1 MMGWQHPAA
10 FWGMALLAI
19 PFVIHLLRMHR
30 AARVLFP
37 SVRFV
42 GSSHT
47 AAVRFMIPS
56 DWLLLALRMGI
67 VALGVCAAAGPLL
80 LTGSRVATWN
90 AQVARA
96 VVVDTSASMSVA
108 GTDGPAPRAAA
119 DEAARS
125 ERQSADYSRQ
135 IDVGDLTVGT
145 SRAAVW
151 LASAPPARREI
162 VVISD
167 FQRGAFDAA
176 LIRQVPANIG
186 IRLVQ
191 VGRAVQSAHLAGVDL
206 FGAEGIPRRAL
217 SIDLTPDGTA
227 ATMSQR
233 AGPDAGLRVIVSAS
247 SRVEVEALLKSVAVA
262 GTPAASPQQPM
273 AIQLDDSASSG
284 TPAPIQ
290 TGWMLETVLRLRED
304 TALARLAASS
314 PARAL
319 TRPGPWTEVLRN
331 REGKLVMRAASIG
344 RELLIEIAAP
354 PDSLVA
360 AGAVRAALVARQGG
374 VEQPEEEIARM
385 SSAQLSAWNRQ
396 PGAVDAGIWRNAT
409 SNDARWFWAAV
420 LVLLAVEQWVRSRSV
435 SKADKELTRA
445 AA

>member
-10 FWGMALLAI
+10 FWGMALVAI

-42 GSSHT
+42 RSSHT
-47 AAVRFMIPS
+47 AAVRFRIPS

-67 VALGVCAAAGPLL
+67 VALAVCAAAGPLL
-80 LTGSRVATWN
+80 LTESRVATWN

-96 VVVDTSASMSVA
+96 VVVDTSASMIVA
-108 GTDGPAPRAAA
+108 GADGLAPGVAA

-125 ERQSADYSRQ
+125 ERQSAAYSRQ
-135 IDVGDLTVGT
+135 IDVADLGVGT

-167 FQRGAFDAA
+167 FQRSAFDAA
-176 LIRQVPANIG
+176 WIRQVPANIG

-191 VGRAVQSAHLAGVDL
+191 VGRAVQRAHVPGVDI
-206 FGAEGIPRRAL
+206 FGAEGIATRAL

-227 ATMSQR
+227 ATMSPSP
-233 AGPDAGLRVIVSAS
+233 GPGEGLRVIVSAS
-247 SRVEVEALLKSVAVA
+247 SQLDVEALLKSVALA
-262 GTPAASPQQPM
+262 GTPAASPQQPI
-273 AIQLDDSASSG
+273 AILLDESASPG
-284 TPAPIQ
+284 NPASIQ
-290 TGWMLETVLRLRED
+290 AGWMLQTVLRLRED
-304 TALARLAASS
+304 AALARLAASS

-319 TRPGPWTEVLRN
+319 TRPGSWTDVLRN
-331 REGKLVMRAASIG
+331 GEGKLVMRAASIG
-344 RELLIEIAAP
+344 RELLIEISAP
-354 PDSLVA
+354 AGSLAA
-360 AGAVRAALVARQGG
+360 AGAVRAALLARLGG

-396 PGAVDAGIWRNAT
+396 PGAVDAAMWRNST

-435 SKADKELTRA
+435 SKAEKELTSA